1 MSALLVRAGN
11 LFFRVRNALF
21 PVIFVALALLTRP
34 AFFLGNPALDR
45 IVVWLGV
52 LTACIG
58 QGFRLFVIGYA
69 YVKRGGKEG
78 RVYADNLVSQ
88 GVYAH
93 SRNPM
98 YVGNFLMAVGL
109 GLIYGSPWVYFFV
122 IPFFAFV
129 YLSIV
134 TAEETYL
141 RTRFGKVYEDYCKR
155 VNRFLPDFRGIKESL
170 KKFEF
175 DWKRA
180 LRKDYGTFFATFF
193 GLVAIPIWKL
203 YYLYGFTEKKTTL
216 LILAALIPPGFCLY
230 GLVRFLKL
238 THRLDSPDNP
248 A

>member
-1 MSALLVRAGN
+1 
-11 LFFRVRNALF
+11 
-21 PVIFVALALLTRP
+21 
-34 AFFLGNPALDR
+34 
-45 IVVWLGV
+45 
-52 LTACIG
+52 
-58 QGFRLFVIGYA
+58 
-69 YVKRGGKEG
+69 
-78 RVYADNLVSQ
+78 
-88 GVYAH
+88 
-93 SRNPM
+93 M

-141 RTRFGKVYEDYCKR
+141 HTRFGKAYEDYCNR
-155 VNRFLPDFRGIKESL
+155 VNRFLPDFRGIRESL

-180 LRKDYGTFFATFF
+180 LRKDYGTFFANLF
-193 GLVAIPIWKL
+193 GIVAIPMWKL
-203 YYLYGFTEKKTTL
+203 YYLYGFVEKKTSI